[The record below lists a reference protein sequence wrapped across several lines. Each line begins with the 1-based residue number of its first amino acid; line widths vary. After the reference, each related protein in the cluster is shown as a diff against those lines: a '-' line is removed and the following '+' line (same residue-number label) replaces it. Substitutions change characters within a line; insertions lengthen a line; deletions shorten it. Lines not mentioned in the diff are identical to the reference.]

1 MGKAH
6 LNGEGTARI
15 AFLDMPI
22 HFDNP
27 GALLLALIII
37 PVVWIGW
44 RYLTG
49 MSPLRRGI
57 ICSFRSLVILLLA
70 FTLAEPKWLERSE
83 SMTVILMID
92 RSHSISHQL
101 ELEALKYLVDA
112 TTDPKDR
119 QPFDR
124 LGVINIGAEARVV
137 QAVDRSTVLDSKTTI
152 EERNATNLAHAVR
165 LGLAIA
171 PRDSAVRFVL
181 VSDGNETT
189 GNVMAVADIARANKI
204 PIDVLKLTYDYPRE
218 VMFDRI
224 MAPSMA
230 REGQP
235 ISLRFALRS
244 RQATSGRISLY
255 QNDTL
260 IDLNLDDPAS
270 MSVPVTLEEGVNVR
284 TVTLTLAQKG
294 PQRFRA
300 VFEPDNAE
308 DDPIST
314 NNRADAV
321 VVVGGEGRVLVIHE
335 QAEETASLRAAM
347 RDAAIDVDTAMP
359 NEVTSDLLFLSGYDS
374 IVLAN
379 VPLHAFGSGV
389 DNALRRYVH
398 DIGGGLVML
407 GGPESFGAG
416 GWINSEVSKALPL
429 RLDPPEKSQ
438 MPKGALVCIMHSSE
452 IPQGNYWGQQCAI
465 AAVEALSRLDEVGV
479 IDFDWQNMQGPTAGC
494 NWVYPLSPA
503 GDKSAPINAIR
514 KMTMGDMPDF
524 TPSMQMALTALQR
537 STAGQKHVIII
548 SDGDPSPPLQALL
561 NQFVASKITISTVI
575 AGGHGNPQDVQNMA
589 NVARQTGGTAYN
601 PQRPNQMPKIFIKEA
616 MIVRRSLIVE
626 GETYRAVHQPTG
638 RPGPFAGRWPA
649 LPTMRGYVLTAP
661 RPGYDPEIVS
671 NYGDRDPIM
680 AQWQYGLGKSVAFTT
695 DATSRWGQA
704 WVDWGDFQAFWEQ
717 IVRWSMRPAA
727 PSNIQQSTR
736 IEGNKAVVEVNILGS
751 DNAFANFG
759 EISGLVISPDLK
771 EQVFNLQQIGPGKWR
786 GEYSVDR
793 EGSWVANMI
802 YQNPD
807 GERSSIQSGVSVPY
821 SPEFAALRDNA
832 PLMATI
838 ATITHGRDLPSDPK
852 QADLFNREGLETP
865 TSLSDI
871 WPLMAI
877 LLASMFLLDVAARRL
892 AIDPIAL
899 RRRLYAL
906 MHGGESTAGQS
917 LDRLKQTRTEVQQR
931 VASRKQRAAEAE
943 TRFEADEKARAAA
956 IDLADLDSPSTE
968 GSLKKAAPARPAPE
982 KKTKDVEDGSY
993 TSRLLEAKRRARDK
1007 GKDKPPGGSRND

>member
-1 MGKAH
+1 
-6 LNGEGTARI
+6 
-15 AFLDMPI
+15 MPDLPV

-27 GALLLALIII
+27 AALLLALMSV
-37 PVVWIGW
+37 PLAWIGW

-49 MSPLRRGI
+49 MSRLRRGI
-57 ICSFRSLVILLLA
+57 ICALRSLVILLIA
-70 FTLAEPKWLERSE
+70 FTLAEPKWVERSE
-83 SMTVILMID
+83 SLTVILMID
-92 RSHSISHQL
+92 RSHSISHQI
-101 ELEALKYLVDA
+101 ESEALRYLREA
-112 TTDPKDR
+112 TDDPEGR
-119 QPFDR
+119 QTFDR

-137 QAVDRSTVLDSKTTI
+137 QAVDRGTLLDTKTTI

-189 GNVMAVADIARANKI
+189 GSVMAVADIARANSI

-244 RQATSGRISLY
+244 RQPTSGRISLY

-260 IDLNLDDPAS
+260 IDLNPEDAGS

-284 TVTLTLAQKG
+284 SVTLTLAQKG

-300 VFEPDNAE
+300 VFEPDDPE

-321 VVVGGEGRVLVIHE
+321 VVVGGEGRVLIIHE
-335 QAEETASLRAAM
+335 RSEETASLRQAM
-347 RDAAIDVDTAMP
+347 ADASIDVDTAMP
-359 NEVTSDLLFLSGYDS
+359 NEVTNDLLFLSGYDS
-374 IVLAN
+374 VILAN
-379 VPLHAFGSGV
+379 VPNHAFGAGV
-389 DNALRRYVH
+389 DDALRRYVH
-398 DIGGGLVML
+398 DIGGGLIMI
-407 GGPESFGAG
+407 GGPDSFGAG
-416 GWINSEVSKALPL
+416 GWINSEVSKALPV

-479 IDFDWQNMQGPTAGC
+479 IDFDWNNMQGPNAGC
-494 NWVYPLSPA
+494 NWVYPLGPA

-524 TPSMQMALTALQR
+524 APSMQMALAALQK

-548 SDGDPSPPLQALL
+548 SDGDPSPPSQALL
-561 NQFVASKITISTVI
+561 NQFIASKVTVSTVI
-575 AGGHGNPQDVQNMA
+575 AGGHGNPQDVQSMA

-626 GETYRAVHQPTG
+626 GETYQAIHQPTG

-649 LPTMRGYVLTAP
+649 LPPMRGYVLTAP

-680 AQWQYGLGKSVAFTT
+680 AQWQYGLGKSVAFTS

-727 PSNIQQSTR
+727 PTNIQQSTR
-736 IEGNKAVVEVNILGS
+736 IEGNKAVVEVNVLGA

-759 EISGLVISPDLK
+759 SISGVVISPDLK
-771 EQVFNLQQIGPGKWR
+771 EQVVNLQQTGPGKWR
-786 GEYSVDR
+786 GEYTVDR

-802 YQNPD
+802 YESPE

-821 SPEFAALRDNA
+821 SPEFSNLRDNA
-832 PLMATI
+832 PLMVNV

-877 LLASMFLLDVAARRL
+877 ISAGLFLLDVAARRL

-899 RRRLYAL
+899 RRRLSAL
-906 MHGGESTAGQS
+906 LHGGESTAGQS

-931 VASRKQRAAEAE
+931 VTSRKQQAAQAEA
-943 TRFEADEKARAAA
+943 RFEADEKARAAA
-956 IDLADLDSPSTE
+956 IDLVDLDAPSTE

-982 KKTKDVEDGSY
+982 KKVEEAEDGSY
-993 TSRLLEAKRRARDK
+993 TSRLLEAKRRAREK
-1007 GKDKPPGGSRND
+1007 GKDKPPGETRDG

>member
-1 MGKAH
+1 MD
-6 LNGEGTARI
+6 L
-15 AFLDMPI
+15 PI
-22 HFDNP
+22 QFDNP
-27 GALLLALIII
+27 GALLLALLIVPII
-37 PVVWIGW
+37 WIGW
-44 RYLTG
+44 KHLTG
-49 MSPLRRGI
+49 MSVVRRGI
-57 ICSFRSLVILLLA
+57 ICALRSLVILLVA
-70 FTLAEPKWLERSE
+70 FTIAEPKWLERSE

-92 RSHSISHQL
+92 RSNSISHQL
-101 ELEALKYLVDA
+101 ESYALNYLRKASD
-112 TTDPKDR
+112 DPEGK

-137 QAVDRSTVLDSKTTI
+137 QAIDRSTILDTGTTI

-204 PIDVLKLTYDYPRE
+204 PIDVLKLTYDYPKE
-218 VMFDRI
+218 VRFERI

-260 IDLNLDDPAS
+260 IDLNADDPAS
-270 MSVPVTLEEGVNVR
+270 MSVPVDLEEGVNVR
-284 TVTLTLAQKG
+284 TVTLTLSQKG

-300 VFEPDNAE
+300 VFEPNNPE

-335 QAEETASLRAAM
+335 LAEETASFRAAM
-347 RDAAIDVDTAMP
+347 REAAIEVDTAMP

-379 VPLHAFGSGV
+379 VPAHAFGAGV
-389 DNALRRYVH
+389 DDALRRYVH
-398 DIGGGLVML
+398 DIGGGLIML
-407 GGPESFGAG
+407 GGPDSFGAG
-416 GWINSEVSKALPL
+416 GWINSEVSKALPV

-438 MPKGALVCIMHSSE
+438 MPKGALVCIMHSCE

-465 AAVEALSRLDEVGV
+465 AAVEALSRLDDVGI
-479 IDFDWQNMQGPTAGC
+479 IDFDWNVGGPNQGC
-494 NWVYPLSPA
+494 NWVYPLGPA
-503 GDKSAPINAIR
+503 GDKSAPINAIK
-514 KMTMGDMPDF
+514 KMAMGDMPDF
-524 TPSMQMALTALQR
+524 APSMQMALTALKNN
-537 STAGQKHVIII
+537 TAGQKHVIII
-548 SDGDPSPPLQALL
+548 SDGDPSPPGQALL
-561 NQFVASKITISTVI
+561 NQFIAAKISISTVI
-575 AGGHGNPQDVQNMA
+575 AGGHGNPQDVQQMA
-589 NVARQTGGTAYN
+589 SIAKQTGGTAYN
-601 PQRPNQMPKIFIKEA
+601 PSRPNQMPKIFIKEA

-626 GETYRAVHQPTG
+626 GETYQAIHQPTG
-638 RPGPFAGRWPA
+638 RPGPFSGRYPA
-649 LPTMRGYVLTAP
+649 LPTMQGYVLTAP

-671 NYGDRDPIM
+671 NFGDRDPIM

-695 DATSRWGQA
+695 DATSRWAQA
-704 WVDWGDFQAFWEQ
+704 WVDWADFQGFWEQ

-736 IEGNKAVVEVNILGS
+736 IEGNKAIVEINVLGS

-759 EISGLVISPDLK
+759 KISGLVMSPDLK
-771 EQVFNLQQIGPGKWR
+771 EQVFTPQQIGPGKWR
-786 GEYSVDR
+786 GEYTVDR

-802 YQNPD
+802 YENPE

-821 SPEFAALRDNA
+821 SPEFSALRDNA
-832 PLMATI
+832 PLLVAVSQATY
-838 ATITHGRDLPSDPK
+838 GRDLPSDPA

-865 TSLSDI
+865 KSLTDI

-877 LLASMFLLDVAARRL
+877 FAASLFLMDVAARRL

-899 RRRLYAL
+899 RRRLDAL
-906 MHGGESTAGQS
+906 LHGGSSSAGKS
-917 LDRLKQTRTEVQQR
+917 LDRLKQTRSEVQER
-931 VASRKQRAAEAE
+931 VTSRRKPREEADEAQQAADV
-943 TRFEADEKARAAA
+943 RFEADESSSGSAM
-956 IDLADLDSPSTE
+956 DLDDVGKSSSE
-968 GSLKKAAPARPAPE
+968 GVLKKARPDRAAPE
-982 KKTKDVEDGSY
+982 PKQADAEDGSY
-993 TSRLLEAKRRARDK
+993 TSRLLEAKRRAREK
-1007 GKDKPPGGSRND
+1007 GKDKPQGGAGNG

>member
-1 MGKAH
+1 MD
-6 LNGEGTARI
+6 L
-15 AFLDMPI
+15 PI
-22 HFDNP
+22 QFDNP
-27 GALLLALIII
+27 GALLLCLLIP
-37 PVVWIGW
+37 PVVWFGW
-44 RYLTG
+44 RHLTG

-57 ICSFRSLVILLLA
+57 ICALRSLVIALIA
-70 FTLAEPKWLERSE
+70 VTVAQPKWLERSE

-101 ELEALKYLVDA
+101 EANALEYLRRA
-112 TTDPKDR
+112 TDDPKGK

-137 QAVDRSTVLDSKTTI
+137 QVVDRATILEPNTTI

-189 GNVMAVADIARANKI
+189 GNVMTVADIARANKI
-204 PIDVLKLTYDYPRE
+204 PIDVLKLTYDYQKE
-218 VMFDRI
+218 VKFERI

-244 RQATSGRISLY
+244 RQATTGRISLY

-260 IDLNLDDPAS
+260 IDLNADDPAS
-270 MSVPVTLEEGVNVR
+270 MSVPVQLEEGINVR
-284 TVTLTLAQKG
+284 TVNLTLSQKG

-300 VFEPDNAE
+300 EFEPDNPQ

-335 QAEETASLRAAM
+335 TTDETASLRAAM
-347 RDAAIDVDTAMP
+347 RDAAIEVDTALP
-359 NEVTSDLLFLSGYDS
+359 SEVTSDLLFLSGYDS

-379 VPLHAFGSGV
+379 VPAHAFGAGV
-389 DNALRRYVH
+389 DDALRRYVH
-398 DIGGGLVML
+398 DIGGGLIML
-407 GGPESFGAG
+407 GGPDSFGAG
-416 GWINSEVSKALPL
+416 GWINSEVSKALPV

-465 AAVEALSRLDEVGV
+465 AAVEALSRLDDVGI
-479 IDFDWQNMQGPTAGC
+479 IDFDWNVGGPNAGC
-494 NWVYPLSPA
+494 NWVYKLSPA
-503 GDKSAPINAIR
+503 GDKSGAISAIK

-524 TPSMQMALTALQR
+524 APSMQMALTALQNN
-537 STAGQKHVIII
+537 TAGQKHVIII
-548 SDGDPSPPLQALL
+548 SDGDPSPPGQAMI
-561 NQFVASKITISTVI
+561 NQFIASKISISTVI
-575 AGGHGNPQDVQNMA
+575 AGGHGNPQDVQQMA
-589 NVARQTGGTAYN
+589 NIARQTGGTAYN
-601 PQRPNQMPKIFIKEA
+601 PSRPNQMPKIFIKEA

-626 GETYRAVHQPTG
+626 GETYQAIHQPTG

-649 LPTMRGYVLTAP
+649 LPTMQGYVLTAP

-671 NYGDRDPIM
+671 NFGDRDPIM
-680 AQWQYGLGKSVAFTT
+680 AQWQYGLGKSIAFTS

-704 WVDWGDFQAFWEQ
+704 WVDWADFQGFWEQ
-717 IVRWSMRPAA
+717 VVRWSMRPAA
-727 PSNIQQSTR
+727 PTNIQQSTR
-736 IEGNKAVVEVNILGS
+736 IEGNKAIVEVNVLGS
-751 DNAFANFG
+751 DNQFANFG
-759 EISGLVISPDLK
+759 KISALVLSPGLK
-771 EQVFNLQQIGPGKWR
+771 EELFNLQQIAPGKWR
-786 GEYSVDR
+786 GEYTVDE
-793 EGSWVANMI
+793 EGSWIANMI
-802 YQNPD
+802 YESAD

-821 SPEFAALRDNA
+821 SPEFSALRDNA
-832 PLMATI
+832 PLMTNLARVTQ
-838 ATITHGRDLPSDPK
+838 GRELPSDPA

-865 TSLSDI
+865 KSLTDI

-877 LLASMFLLDVAARRL
+877 IAAGLFLMDVAARRL

-899 RRRLYAL
+899 RRRMYAL
-906 MHGGESTAGQS
+906 MHGGSSSAGQS
-917 LDRLKQTRTEVQQR
+917 LDRLKQTRSEVQER
-931 VASRKQRAAEAE
+931 VTGRRKSSQQIAEEREAAEA
-943 TRFEADEKARAAA
+943 RFEADAAGGAA
-956 IDLADLDSPSTE
+956 IDLDKVGSDEGE
-968 GSLKKAAPARPAPE
+968 GSLKKPPPARTKPEPAADE
-982 KKTKDVEDGSY
+982 ADEGSY
-993 TSRLLEAKRRARDK
+993 TSRLLEAKRRARQQ
-1007 GKDKPPGGSRND
+1007 GKDKPQGGGDG

>member
-1 MGKAH
+1 MRPMD
-6 LNGEGTARI
+6 L
-15 AFLDMPI
+15 PI
-22 HFDNP
+22 QFDNP
-27 GALLLALIII
+27 GALLLCLLIP
-37 PVVWIGW
+37 PVVWFGW
-44 RYLTG
+44 RHLTG

-57 ICSFRSLVILLLA
+57 ICALRSLVIALIA
-70 FTLAEPKWLERSE
+70 VTVAQPKWLERSE

-101 ELEALKYLVDA
+101 EANALEYLRRA
-112 TTDPKDR
+112 TDDPKGK

-137 QAVDRSTVLDSKTTI
+137 QVVDRTTILDPGTTI

-189 GNVMAVADIARANKI
+189 GNVMTVADIARANKI
-204 PIDVLKLTYDYPRE
+204 PIDVLKLTYDYEKE
-218 VMFDRI
+218 VKFERI

-244 RQATSGRISLY
+244 RQATTGRISLY

-260 IDLNLDDPAS
+260 IDLNPDDPAS
-270 MSVPVTLEEGVNVR
+270 MSVPVQLEEGINVR
-284 TVTLTLAQKG
+284 TVNLTLSQKG

-300 VFEPDNAE
+300 AFEPDNPQ

-335 QAEETASLRAAM
+335 STDETASLRAAM
-347 RDAAIDVDTAMP
+347 RDAAIEVDTALP
-359 NEVTSDLLFLSGYDS
+359 SEVTSDLLFLSGYDS

-379 VPLHAFGSGV
+379 VPAHAFGAGV
-389 DNALRRYVH
+389 DDALRRYVH
-398 DIGGGLVML
+398 DIGGGLIML
-407 GGPESFGAG
+407 GGPDSFGAG

-465 AAVEALSRLDEVGV
+465 AAVEALSRLDDVGI
-479 IDFDWQNMQGPTAGC
+479 IDFDWNVGGPNAGC
-494 NWVYPLSPA
+494 NWVYKLSPA
-503 GDKSAPINAIR
+503 GDKSGAINAIK

-524 TPSMQMALTALQR
+524 APSMQMALTALQNN
-537 STAGQKHVIII
+537 TAGQKHVIII
-548 SDGDPSPPLQALL
+548 SDGDPGPPGQAMI
-561 NQFVASKITISTVI
+561 NQFIASKISISTVI
-575 AGGHGNPQDVQNMA
+575 AGGHGNPQDVQQMA
-589 NVARQTGGTAYN
+589 NIARQTGGTAYN
-601 PQRPNQMPKIFIKEA
+601 PSRPNQMPKIFIKEA

-626 GETYRAVHQPTG
+626 GETYQAIHQPTG

-649 LPTMRGYVLTAP
+649 LPTMQGYVLTAP

-671 NYGDRDPIM
+671 NFGDRDPIM

-695 DATSRWGQA
+695 DATSRWAQA
-704 WVDWGDFQAFWEQ
+704 WVDWADFQAFWEQ

-727 PSNIQQSTR
+727 PTNIQQSTR
-736 IEGNKAVVEVNILGS
+736 IEGNKAIVEINVLGS
-751 DNAFANFG
+751 DNEFANFG
-759 EISGLVISPDLK
+759 KISGLVLSPGLK
-771 EQVFNLQQIGPGKWR
+771 EEIFNLQQIAPGKWR
-786 GEYSVDR
+786 GEYTVDE

-802 YQNPD
+802 YENAE

-821 SPEFAALRDNA
+821 SPEFSALRDNA
-832 PLMATI
+832 PLMTNLARVTQ
-838 ATITHGRDLPSDPK
+838 GRELPSDPT

-865 TSLSDI
+865 KSLTDI

-877 LLASMFLLDVAARRL
+877 IAASLFLMDVAARRL

-899 RRRLYAL
+899 RRRMYAL
-906 MHGGESTAGQS
+906 MHGGSSSAGQS
-917 LDRLKQTRTEVQQR
+917 LDRLKQTRSEVQDR
-931 VASRKQRAAEAE
+931 VTGRRKSSQQIAEEREAAEA
-943 TRFEADEKARAAA
+943 RFEADAAGGAA
-956 IDLADLDSPSTE
+956 IDLDQVGTDEGE
-968 GSLKKAAPARPAPE
+968 GSLKKAPPARTKPEPAADDADE
-982 KKTKDVEDGSY
+982 GSY
-993 TSRLLEAKRRARDK
+993 TSRLLEAKRRARQQ
-1007 GKDKPPGGSRND
+1007 GKDKPQGGGDG

>member
-1 MGKAH
+1 
-6 LNGEGTARI
+6 L
-15 AFLDMPI
+15 PI

-27 GALLLALIII
+27 TALFIALLIVPI
-37 PVVWIGW
+37 VWIGW
-44 RYLTG
+44 RHLTG
-49 MSPLRRGI
+49 MAVLRRSI
-57 ICSFRSLVILLLA
+57 ICSLRSLVILLIA

-83 SMTVILMID
+83 SLTVILMID

-101 ELEALKYLVDA
+101 ESEALRYLREA
-112 TTDPKDR
+112 TDSPDGR
-119 QPFDR
+119 QTFDR
-124 LGVINIGAEARVV
+124 VGVINIGAEARVV
-137 QAVDRSTVLDSKTTI
+137 QAVDRATLLDAKTTI

-244 RQATSGRISLY
+244 RQPTSGRISLY

-284 TVTLTLAQKG
+284 SVTLTLAQKG

-300 VFEPDNAE
+300 VFEPDIPE

-335 QAEETASLRAAM
+335 QPEETASFREAM
-347 RDAAIDVDTAMP
+347 RDAAIDVDSAMP

-379 VPLHAFGSGV
+379 VPAHAFGAGV
-389 DNALRRYVH
+389 DDALRRYVH
-398 DIGGGLVML
+398 DIGGGLIML
-407 GGPESFGAG
+407 GGPDSFGAG
-416 GWINSEVSKALPL
+416 GWINSEVSKALPV

-479 IDFDWQNMQGPTAGC
+479 IDFDWNNMQGATAGC
-494 NWVYPLSPA
+494 NWVYPLAPA

-524 TPSMQMALTALQR
+524 APSMQMALTALQK

-548 SDGDPSPPLQALL
+548 SDGDPGPPSQALI
-561 NQFVASKITISTVI
+561 NQYVASKVTVSTVI
-575 AGGHGNPQDVQNMA
+575 AGGHGQPQDVQQMA
-589 NVARQTGGTAYN
+589 NIARQTGGTAHN

-626 GETYRAVHQPTG
+626 GETYQAIHQPTG

-649 LPTMRGYVLTAP
+649 LPPMRGYVLTAP

-727 PSNIQQSTR
+727 PTNIQQSTR
-736 IEGNKAVVEVNILGS
+736 IEGNKAIVEVNVLGS

-759 EISGLVISPDLK
+759 SISGLVISPDLK
-771 EQVFNLQQIGPGKWR
+771 EQIFSLQQTGPGKWR
-786 GEYSVDR
+786 GEYTVDR

-802 YQNPD
+802 YQNPE

-821 SPEFAALRDNA
+821 SPEFSNLRDNA
-832 PLMATI
+832 PLMIAVSQATF
-838 ATITHGRDLPSDPK
+838 GRDLPSDPK

-877 LLASMFLLDVAARRL
+877 IAATLFLMDVAARRL

-906 MHGGESTAGQS
+906 MHGGESTAGQN

-931 VASRKQRAAEAE
+931 VTSRKQQAIDAEA
-943 TRFEADEKARAAA
+943 RFEADEAARTGA
-956 IDLADLDSPSTE
+956 IDLADLDAGSTE
-968 GSLKKAAPARPAPE
+968 GSLKKTAPQRPQPE
-982 KKTKDVEDGSY
+982 KKVEEVDDGSY

-1007 GKDKPPGGSRND
+1007 RQGKDQPPGESRDG